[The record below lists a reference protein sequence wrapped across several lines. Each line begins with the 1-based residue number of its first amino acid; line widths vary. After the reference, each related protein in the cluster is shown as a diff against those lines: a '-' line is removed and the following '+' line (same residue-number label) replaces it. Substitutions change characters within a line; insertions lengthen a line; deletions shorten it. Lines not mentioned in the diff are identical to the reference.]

1 MEKMTTADIHALL
14 SGQLHTGK
22 IATVRADGRPHVTSI
37 WYAVDGEGEQFQM
50 YFTSWHETVKV
61 ANMRRDPR
69 VCLIV
74 DDETPPFA
82 FVQIEGTVTISDD
95 MEALRHW
102 ATIIGGKYMGADK
115 AEAFG
120 KRNAVAGELLIRLTP
135 TKVIG
140 TKNMAS

>member
-1 MEKMTTADIHALL
+1 MEKMTIADIHALL
-14 SGQLHTGK
+14 SGQVHTAK
-22 IATVRADGRPHVTSI
+22 IATVRADGRPHVNSI
-37 WYAVDGEGEQFQM
+37 WYVVGGEGEQFQL
-50 YFTSWHETVKV
+50 YFTSWYETVKV

-95 MEALRHW
+95 MDALRHW

-120 KRNAVAGELLIRLTP
+120 KRNAVSGELL
-135 TKVIG
+135 
-140 TKNMAS
+140 